1 MKSEGESMLDIA
13 IIGGGPAGLSAAING
28 VIRNKEVK
36 VFGNDITTSYLY
48 KAEKVDN
55 YLGMMGA
62 TGKEMM
68 ETFLGH
74 AKEMN
79 VQIENKKVLEIFPMG
94 DFYMLNVE
102 NEFIEAKTIVLANGI
117 TKASTL
123 SGEEAFLGRGVS
135 YCATCDGPLY
145 RGKTVAL
152 IGDSKHAEE
161 DVNYLSEICEKVYYI
176 PLYKNL
182 GTLGENVEVLEGK
195 PVAIEGEGV
204 VGKLVLKER
213 EIEVS
218 GVFIIKESIPT
229 TQLLK
234 GLEIENKAIKVNRF
248 METNMPGVYAAGDCT
263 GRPYQA
269 AKAVGEGTTAALQA
283 VSYLHTQAK

>member
-1 MKSEGESMLDIA
+1 MLDIA

-55 YLGMMGA
+55 YLGLMGA

-68 ETFLGH
+68 ENFLGH

-102 NEFIEAKTIVLANGI
+102 NEFIEAKTVILANGI
-117 TKASTL
+117 TKANL
-123 SGEEAFLGRGVS
+123 LPGEEALLGRGVS

-152 IGDSKHAEE
+152 IGDSQHAEE
-161 DVNYLSEICEKVYYI
+161 DVHYLSEICEKVYYI
-176 PLYKNL
+176 PQYKEV
-182 GTLGENVEVLEGK
+182 GTFGENVEILKDK
-195 PVAIEGEGV
+195 PSAIEGEGV

-213 EIEVS
+213 ELQVS

-229 TQLLK
+229 AQLLK
-234 GLEIENKAIKVNRF
+234 GLEIENKAIKVNHF

-283 VSYLHTQAK
+283 VSYLHAKEK

>member
-1 MKSEGESMLDIA
+1 MLDIA

-28 VIRNKEVK
+28 VIRNKKVK

-55 YLGMMGA
+55 YLGLMGA

-68 ETFLGH
+68 ENFLGH

-102 NEFIEAKTIVLANGI
+102 NEFVEAKTVILANGI
-117 TKASTL
+117 TKANLL

-152 IGDSKHAEE
+152 TGDSQHAEE
-161 DVNYLSEICEKVYYI
+161 DVHYLSEICEKVYYI
-176 PLYKNL
+176 PQYKEV
-182 GTLGENVEVLEGK
+182 GTFGENVEILKDK
-195 PVAIEGEGV
+195 PSAIEGEGV

-213 EIEVS
+213 ELQVS

-229 TQLLK
+229 AQLLK
-234 GLEIENKAIKVNRF
+234 GLEIENKAIKVNHF

-283 VSYLHTQAK
+283 VSYLHAKEK